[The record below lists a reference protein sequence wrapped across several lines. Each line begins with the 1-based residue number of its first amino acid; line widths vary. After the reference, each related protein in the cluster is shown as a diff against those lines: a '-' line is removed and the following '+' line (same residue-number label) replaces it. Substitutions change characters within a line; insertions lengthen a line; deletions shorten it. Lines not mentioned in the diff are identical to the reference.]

1 MKNIL
6 KNKRFMFP
14 IIMCL
19 IVIVIAI
26 IVFIIMG
33 IDTDKERVSEI
44 KLDNVVVNS
53 ATNVTNTE
61 NSTKEDD
68 EDEEN
73 TTKNSTGQD
82 EDEDDD
88 EDDEDD
94 GDEEQEEKID
104 FDGESFYLETAQDF
118 VKALNDKDDMADFIE
133 KHVDAKAYIAS
144 YNVKGDDSK
153 FMDEY
158 MSIEVDDEEIS
169 DLIEKFQ
176 EIAVEDKAKLTALT
190 DPRQSGDNEAIS
202 RVTLSIK
209 TDDGSQKIRMVFYQN
224 IVIYIYDNN
233 GDSIVDID

>member
-68 EDEEN
+68 EDDEN

-82 EDEDDD
+82 ED

-118 VKALNDKDDMADFIE
+118 VKALNNKDDMADFIE

-158 MSIEVDDEEIS
+158 MSIEVDDEELS
-169 DLIEKFQ
+169 ALIEKFQ

-209 TDDGSQKIRMVFYQN
+209 TDDGSKKIRMVFYQN

>member
-68 EDEEN
+68 EDDEN

-82 EDEDDD
+82 ED

-118 VKALNDKDDMADFIE
+118 VKALNNKDDMADFIE

-169 DLIEKFQ
+169 ALIEKFQ

-209 TDDGSQKIRMVFYQN
+209 TDDGSKKIRMVFYQN